1 MNKTLTLL
9 AVVLATAATSFAGTA
24 SSSKKVVV
32 APQQDLFRAGEVQV
46 DAFVAGAAGNYNQTV
61 RNGRRTTTSSSS
73 TTGMGGGLG
82 LSYFLTK
89 YFGIGIDDTLGSLNG
104 NGQTYN
110 STQGTLIGRL
120 PIESWH
126 LAPYALVGG
135 GATWGG
141 SAAQGN
147 GSVGLG
153 TEYRFNRS
161 VGLFADSRYFYGNNG
176 LSETLTRAGLRFIF

>member
-110 STQGTLIGRL
+110 STQGTL
-120 PIESWH
+120 
-126 LAPYALVGG
+126 
-135 GATWGG
+135 
-141 SAAQGN
+141 
-147 GSVGLG
+147 SVVS
-153 TEYRFNRS
+153 RS
-161 VGLFADSRYFYGNNG
+161 
-176 LSETLTRAGLRFIF
+176 RAGTLLLTPSLAAVQLGVAAPLRVTEASDSAPSTASTAASVSSLTPVTSMVTMVSARL